1 MKARL
6 LYLGYSLMIVGALV
20 ASSAAAFLHR

>member
-6 LYLGYSLMIVGALV
+6 LYLTYSLMVVGALV
-20 ASSAAAFLHR
+20 AAAAAPMAR

>member
-6 LYLGYSLMIVGALV
+6 LYLGYSLLIIGALV
-20 ASSAAAFLHR
+20 AAAAAPMAR

>member
-20 ASSAAAFLHR
+20 ASSVAAFRYG

>member
-6 LYLGYSLMIVGALV
+6 LSLSYSLLVIGALV
-20 ASSAAAFLHR
+20 AAAAAPIRWG